1 MIGALKH
8 DYMYPYRNHQ
18 YRYHDY
24 HSRHPRLSVTLPRY
38 QYLYHQYQYPYHD
51 YQYQMP
57 TNPTSAS
64 TATQYIVGRP
74 TSHSETSTVSAK

>member
-1 MIGALKH
+1 M
-8 DYMYPYRNHQ
+8 PFRNYQ
-18 YRYHDY
+18 YLYHDY
-24 HSRHPRLSVTLPRY
+24 HCPRHDYQLSVPLPRY
-38 QYLYHQYQYPYHD
+38 QYLYHEYQYPYLD

>member
-1 MIGALKH
+1 M
-8 DYMYPYRNHQ
+8 PFRNYQ
-18 YRYHDY
+18 YRYPDYHCPHHDY
-24 HSRHPRLSVTLPRY
+24 QLSVPLPRY
-38 QYLYHQYQYPYHD
+38 QYLYHENQYPYLD